1 MTSGG
6 SRNRSGP
13 AADPNS
19 ERSQQRGLTYKLL
32 PRDGFKRRAP
42 TFPLPDVTERE
53 KVVWRELWK
62 TPQAAMWW
70 AERHFR
76 LRAVANYTRLSVRC
90 ENPEAPAAL
99 FNQLHRYGDQ
109 LGLTPAGLKE
119 NGWRLATDELADK
132 RTTTATSDEEAATPA
147 AKPKKAAPTRR
158 LRAVGA

>member
-1 MTSGG
+1 MASGG

-42 TFPLPDVTERE
+42 QFPLPDQSDRE
-53 KVVWRELWK
+53 KEVWRELWK
-62 TPQAAMWW
+62 TPQAAMWF
-70 AERHFR
+70 AERTFR

-90 ENPEAPAAL
+90 EQADAPAAL

-132 RTTTATSDEEAATPA
+132 RTQTTTADEEPSRSE
-147 AKPKKAAPTRR
+147 AKPAKAAPTRR
-158 LRAVGA
+158 LRAVSA

>member
-1 MTSGG
+1 MSSGG

-19 ERSQQRGLTYKLL
+19 ERSQQRGITYKLL
-32 PRDGFKRRAP
+32 PREGFKRRAP
-42 TFPLPDVTERE
+42 AFPLPDQTERE

-76 LRAVANYTRLSVRC
+76 LRSVANYTRLSVRC
-90 ENPEAPAAL
+90 EDAAAPAAL

-119 NGWRLATDELADK
+119 NGWRLASDELAEK
-132 RTTTATSDEEAATPA
+132 RTTTTVDEEPSRSE
-147 AKPKKAAPTRR
+147 AKPAKTEPTRR
-158 LRAVGA
+158 LRAVSV